1 MGKNETGV
9 SRMKK
14 KVKLSAVRK
23 MIAGLTV
30 LLVVALVGYFFSLE
44 SLWRAVWGISTLVV
58 ATLYIAV
65 KLLFWRCP
73 HCGRLLGNMK
83 LNSDC
88 CYYCEEKLEE

>member
-1 MGKNETGV
+1 MKGKL
-9 SRMKK
+9 
-14 KVKLSAVRK
+14 KLSVVRK
-23 MIAGLTV
+23 IITALTG
-30 LLVVALVGYFFSLE
+30 LLVVTLVGYFFSLE

-58 ATLYIAV
+58 AAAYIAV

-83 LNSDC
+83 LNSDQ